1 MELQQEKTAIFW
13 DYENVPFSSGDL
25 TNFLNDIEEIK
36 KNIDKSSFL
45 KCFGDWKRVPEAIQ
59 TEIQQAGFELIQV
72 PQTRKNAADSVLTVN
87 AINVYHQSNYQNF
100 YLISADGDFS
110 ALLMDLKNKGIKICI
125 IARKKNI
132 SKDLSQYCSE
142 FYYLTSKGNLFKYE
156 VKKREDI
163 LELLESSMEDAQ
175 TAFKGLLK
183 KTLEKGIQIF
193 PFKEWEKSYLAME
206 NYKLTPIILNQL
218 ITLKDLFKI
227 FVRFYGYGHDINYD
241 NICIH
246 SSEKRKN
253 INELEIEFQIPNA
266 KKIRTPIRE
275 IPKANLKDLISEFTS
290 NDKEANYITTETGK
304 ETILPVESTTPSLDV
319 MTYLS
324 TVAMCFRQMVQNKK
338 SPGEIKLTNLNTKVC
353 EALSINTSSKLYKN
367 FEFKTFSIAVEAAKS
382 QFGRKISIEKDSIKF

>member
-45 KCFGDWKRVPEAIQ
+45 RCFGDWKQVPEATQ

-87 AINVYHQSNYQNF
+87 AINVYHQSHYQNF

-110 ALLMDLKNKGIKICI
+110 ALLMDLKNKGIEICI

-163 LELLESSMEDAQ
+163 LESLESSMEDAQ
-175 TAFKGLLK
+175 IAFNGLIK
-183 KTLEKGIQIF
+183 KTLEKGIQIYSF
-193 PFKEWEKSYLAME
+193 GEWEKSYLAME
-206 NYKLTPIILNQL
+206 NYMLSPIILNQL
-218 ITLKDLFKI
+218 IALKDLFKI
-227 FVRFYGYGHDINYD
+227 FVRFYGYGHDINY
-241 NICIH
+241 NYICIH
-246 SSEKRKN
+246 HSEEKKS
-253 INELEIEFQIPNA
+253 INDLEIEFQIPNA
-266 KKIRTPIRE
+266 KKIRTPIRD

-290 NDKEANYITTETGK
+290 NDKEANQTGK
-304 ETILPVESTTPSLDV
+304 ATIPSVESTASSLDAKI
-319 MTYLS
+319 YLS
-324 TVAMCFRQMVQNKK
+324 TVAECFRQMVQNKK

-353 EALSINTSSKLYKN
+353 EALSIPTSSKLYKK
-367 FEFKTFSIAVEAAKS
+367 FEFKTLSKAVEAAKG
-382 QFGRKISIEKDSIKF
+382 QFGRKISIKKDSIKY